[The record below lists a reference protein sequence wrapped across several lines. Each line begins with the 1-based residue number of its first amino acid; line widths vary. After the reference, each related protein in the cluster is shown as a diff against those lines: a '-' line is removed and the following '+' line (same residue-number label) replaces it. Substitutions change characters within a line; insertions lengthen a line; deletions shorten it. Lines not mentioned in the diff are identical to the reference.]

1 METRARHV
9 LIGLFTVLAAVL
21 ALLFTLWLSQQSER
35 DFHFYDIAFEE
46 AVTGLSRGSTVEFNG
61 IRVGDVIDLRIDD
74 KNPRN
79 VYARVRV
86 ESTAPVRTD
95 TKATL
100 VPVGITGT
108 SLIRLTSG
116 DDPNSQPLVS
126 TEASIPTIMAT
137 PSPMSKLLAGGE
149 DVLYNVNELL
159 IGARDLF
166 SKENVASMSRTLV
179 QLEQTTA
186 ALADKQSG
194 VNLAIA
200 NFSKASAE
208 ADRAFSEMQK
218 LMKSGDQLANGE
230 LKQSLERANAAMAS
244 FENSMGT
251 LESMVKDN
259 RGAIDSGARGVAQ
272 LGPTMTELRST
283 LSSVQG
289 VVRQLDN
296 DPAGYLLNREPM
308 KEFKP

>member
-9 LIGLFTVLAAVL
+9 LIGLFTALAAVL

-95 TKATL
+95 TKARL
-100 VPVGITGT
+100 MLVGITGT

-116 DDPNSQPLVS
+116 EDPNSQPLVS
-126 TEASIPTIMAT
+126 TDVTIPTIMAT

-149 DVLYNVNELL
+149 DVLYNFNELL
-159 IGARDLF
+159 IGARNLF
-166 SKENVASMSRTLV
+166 SQENVASLSRTLA

-186 ALADKQSG
+186 ALADKESG

-200 NFSKASAE
+200 NFSKASNE
-208 ADRAFSEMQK
+208 ANRAFGEMNK
-218 LMKSGDQLANGE
+218 LMQSSDKLANGE

-244 FENSMGT
+244 FESSMGT
-251 LESMVKDN
+251 LEKLVQDN

-272 LGPTMTELRST
+272 LGPTMTELRGT

>member
-9 LIGLFTVLAAVL
+9 LIGLFTALAAVL

-74 KNPRN
+74 KNSRN

-100 VPVGITGT
+100 MPVGITGT

-116 DDPNSQPLVS
+116 EDPNSQPLVS
-126 TEASIPTIMAT
+126 TDVTIPTIMAT

-149 DVLYNVNELL
+149 DVLYNFNELL
-159 IGARDLF
+159 IGARNLF
-166 SKENVASMSRTLV
+166 SQENVASLSRTLA

-186 ALADKQSG
+186 ALADKESG

-200 NFSKASAE
+200 NFSKASNE
-208 ADRAFSEMQK
+208 ANRAFGEMNK
-218 LMKSGDQLANGE
+218 LMQSSDKLANGE

-244 FENSMGT
+244 FESSMGT
-251 LESMVKDN
+251 LEKLVQDN

-272 LGPTMTELRST
+272 LGPTMTELRGT

-289 VVRQLDN
+289 VVRQIDN

>member
-108 SLIRLTSG
+108 ALIRLTSG
-116 DDPNSQPLVS
+116 EDPNSQPLVS
-126 TEASIPTIMAT
+126 TDVTIPTIMAT

-149 DVLYNVNELL
+149 DVLYNFNELL
-159 IGARDLF
+159 IGARNLF
-166 SKENVASMSRTLV
+166 SQENVASLSRTLA

-186 ALADKQSG
+186 ALADKESG

-200 NFSKASAE
+200 NFSKASNE
-208 ADRAFSEMQK
+208 ANRAFGEMNK
-218 LMKSGDQLANGE
+218 LMQSSDKLANGE

-244 FENSMGT
+244 FESSMGT
-251 LESMVKDN
+251 LEKLVQDN

-272 LGPTMTELRST
+272 LGPTMTELRGT

-289 VVRQLDN
+289 VVRQIDN

>member
-74 KNPRN
+74 KNSRN

-116 DDPNSQPLVS
+116 EDPNSQPLVS
-126 TEASIPTIMAT
+126 TDVTIPTIMAT

-149 DVLYNVNELL
+149 DVLYNFNELL
-159 IGARDLF
+159 IGARNLF
-166 SKENVASMSRTLV
+166 SQENVASLSRTLA

-186 ALADKQSG
+186 ALADKESG

-200 NFSKASAE
+200 NFSKASNE
-208 ADRAFSEMQK
+208 ANRAFGEMNK
-218 LMKSGDQLANGE
+218 LMQSSDKLANGE

-244 FENSMGT
+244 FESSMGT
-251 LESMVKDN
+251 LEKLVQDN

-272 LGPTMTELRST
+272 LGPTMTELRGT

-289 VVRQLDN
+289 VVRQIDN

>member
-9 LIGLFTVLAAVL
+9 LIGLFTALAAVL

-74 KNPRN
+74 KNSRN

-116 DDPNSQPLVS
+116 EDPNSQPLVS
-126 TEASIPTIMAT
+126 TDVTIPTIMAT

-149 DVLYNVNELL
+149 DVLYNFNELL
-159 IGARDLF
+159 IGARNLF
-166 SKENVASMSRTLV
+166 SQENVASLSRTLA

-186 ALADKQSG
+186 ALADKESG

-200 NFSKASAE
+200 NFSKASNE
-208 ADRAFSEMQK
+208 ANRAFGEMNK
-218 LMKSGDQLANGE
+218 LMQSSDKLANGE

-244 FENSMGT
+244 FESSMGT
-251 LESMVKDN
+251 LEKLVQDN

-272 LGPTMTELRST
+272 LGPTMTELRGT

-289 VVRQLDN
+289 VVRQIDN

>member
-9 LIGLFTVLAAVL
+9 LIGLFTVLATVL
-21 ALLFTLWLSQQSER
+21 ALLFTLWLTQQSER

-61 IRVGDVIDLRIDD
+61 IKVGDVIDLRINPKD
-74 KNPRN
+74 PRN

-95 TKATL
+95 TKARL

-116 DDPNSQPLVS
+116 EDPNSQPLVS
-126 TEASIPTIMAT
+126 TDVSIPTIMAT

-149 DVLYNVNELL
+149 DVLYNFNELL
-159 IGARDLF
+159 IGARNLF
-166 SKENVASMSRTLV
+166 SQDNVASLSKTLAH
-179 QLEQTTA
+179 LEQTTS
-186 ALADKQSG
+186 ALADKQQG
-194 VNLAIA
+194 MNAALA

-208 ADRAFSEMQK
+208 ANRAFAEMNK
-218 LMKSGDQLANGE
+218 LMQSGDKLANGE
-230 LKQSLERANAAMAS
+230 LKQSLARANAAMAS
-244 FENSMGT
+244 FESSMGT
-251 LESMVKDN
+251 LDALVKDN

-272 LGPTMTELRST
+272 LGPTMTELRGT

-296 DPAGYLLNREPM
+296 DPAGYLLSREPM

>member
-9 LIGLFTVLAAVL
+9 LIGLFTALAAVL

-100 VPVGITGT
+100 MPVGITGT

-116 DDPNSQPLVS
+116 EDPNSQPLVS
-126 TEASIPTIMAT
+126 TDVTIPTIMAT

-149 DVLYNVNELL
+149 DVLYNFNELL
-159 IGARDLF
+159 IGARNLF
-166 SKENVASMSRTLV
+166 SQENVASLSRTLA

-186 ALADKQSG
+186 ALADKESG

-200 NFSKASAE
+200 NFSKASNE
-208 ADRAFSEMQK
+208 ANRAFGEMNK
-218 LMKSGDQLANGE
+218 LMQSSDKLANGE

-244 FENSMGT
+244 FESSMGT
-251 LESMVKDN
+251 LEKLVQDN

-272 LGPTMTELRST
+272 LGPTMTELRGT

-289 VVRQLDN
+289 VVRQIDN

>member
-1 METRARHV
+1 
-9 LIGLFTVLAAVL
+9 
-21 ALLFTLWLSQQSER
+21 
-35 DFHFYDIAFEE
+35 EE

-100 VPVGITGT
+100 MPVGITGT

-116 DDPNSQPLVS
+116 EDPNSQPLVS
-126 TEASIPTIMAT
+126 TDVTIPTIMAT

-149 DVLYNVNELL
+149 DVLYNFNELL
-159 IGARDLF
+159 IGARNLF
-166 SKENVASMSRTLV
+166 SQENVASLSRTLA

-186 ALADKQSG
+186 ALADKESG

-200 NFSKASAE
+200 NFSKASNE
-208 ADRAFSEMQK
+208 ANRAFGEMNK
-218 LMKSGDQLANGE
+218 LMQSSDKLANGE

-244 FENSMGT
+244 FESSMGT
-251 LESMVKDN
+251 LEKLVQDN

-272 LGPTMTELRST
+272 LGPTMTELRGT

-289 VVRQLDN
+289 VVRQIDN

>member
-9 LIGLFTVLAAVL
+9 LIGLFTVLATVL

-116 DDPNSQPLVS
+116 EDPNSQPLVS
-126 TEASIPTIMAT
+126 TDVTIPTIMAT

-149 DVLYNVNELL
+149 DVLYNFNELL
-159 IGARDLF
+159 IGARNLF
-166 SKENVASMSRTLV
+166 SQENVASLSRTLA

-186 ALADKQSG
+186 ALADKESG

-244 FENSMGT
+244 FEISMGT

>member
-116 DDPNSQPLVS
+116 DDPASQPLVS
-126 TEASIPTIMAT
+126 TDVTIPTIMAT

-149 DVLYNVNELL
+149 DVLYNFNELL
-159 IGARDLF
+159 IGARNLF
-166 SKENVASMSRTLV
+166 SQENVASLSRTLA

-186 ALADKQSG
+186 ALADKESG

-200 NFSKASAE
+200 NFSKASNE
-208 ADRAFSEMQK
+208 ANRAFGEMNK
-218 LMKSGDQLANGE
+218 LMQSSDKLANGE

-244 FENSMGT
+244 FESSMGT
-251 LESMVKDN
+251 LEKLVQDN

-272 LGPTMTELRST
+272 LGPTMTELRGT

-289 VVRQLDN
+289 VVRQIDN